1 MSETP
6 LDPMITGTKR
16 AALHFARA
24 AFEVAAGM
32 GALVAGVTKTIRP
45 PDEQD
50 EDSPVEHVPVE

>member
-1 MSETP
+1 MNDTP

-32 GALVAGVTKTIRP
+32 GALIAGVTKTVRP
-45 PDEQD
+45 PQESDD
-50 EDSPVEHVPVE
+50 DPGVEHVPVE

>member
-32 GALVAGVTKTIRP
+32 GALVAGVSKTIRP
-45 PDEQD
+45 PDE
-50 EDSPVEHVPVE
+50 EDDASAVEHVPVE